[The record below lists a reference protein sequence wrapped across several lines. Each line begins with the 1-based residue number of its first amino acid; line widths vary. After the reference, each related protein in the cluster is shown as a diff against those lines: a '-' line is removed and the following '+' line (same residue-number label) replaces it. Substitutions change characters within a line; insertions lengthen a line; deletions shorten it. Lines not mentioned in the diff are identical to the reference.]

1 MEKNNHAP
9 PTQTTAPKGQE
20 KHDSLEIE
28 VEGIIEERPNSKKEP
43 STPPETI
50 EDQEDNTSDDSQ
62 DRGIQ
67 EKTTEEGEH
76 QRGKDRGETIED
88 QEDNTSDDPQDRG
101 IQEKTTEEGEP
112 QRGKDRGEKKR
123 KKRNSSS
130 TKGGEEDLKKKK

>member
-88 QEDNTSDDPQDRG
+88 QEDKSDDPQDRG